1 MANDSVLTI
10 GLLWHSTN
18 SDNLGIGALT
28 ASQIVILEE
37 VAADLNLKLNFKIL
51 GWRDPE
57 PSYIKGDNIEVVP
70 MRARD
75 LLSPS
80 GLWSSARSCDLIL
93 DISAGDSFADIYGR
107 QRFLYNILAKTNVI
121 AAMRPL
127 VLSPQTIGPFQRWWT
142 RLLATVAMRG
152 ARKVVTRDK
161 LSSDYLRELG
171 LGGRLIEST
180 DVAMRLPYEQ
190 PAPRDDGSVR
200 VGLNVSGLLFNGGYS
215 QDNMFALSA
224 DYAAVIHSLCEYFTT
239 QPGVELHLLGHVNSH
254 NHEVEDDYRV
264 AEKLATTYPSAVLAP
279 RFESPSDAKSYIAT
293 MDFFAGARMHA
304 CIAAFSSGVPVLSMA
319 YSRKFAGLFGTLGY
333 DHLADCKSQTTEEI
347 VQAVIDAFEH
357 RQELKGDVAK
367 AREEAERKLV
377 HYQDYLR
384 DVMGQTRPRR

>member
-1 MANDSVLTI
+1 MTDNSVLTI

-37 VAADLNLKLNFKIL
+37 VAAELNLKLTFKIL

-57 PSYIKGDNIEVVP
+57 PSYINGPNIQVVP

-107 QRFLYNILAKTNVI
+107 QRFLYNIISKTNVI
-121 AAMRPL
+121 ASRRPL
-127 VLSPQTIGPFQRWWT
+127 ILSPQTIGPFQRWWT

-152 ARKVVTRDK
+152 ARKVLTRDR
-161 LSSDYLRELG
+161 LSSDYLSELG
-171 LGGRLIEST
+171 LADRLIEST
-180 DVAMRLPYEQ
+180 DVAMRLPYET
-190 PAPRDDGSVR
+190 PAPREDGNVR

-224 DYAAVIHSLCEYFTT
+224 DYAAVIHALCEYFTK
-239 QPGVELHLLGHVNSH
+239 QPGVELHLLGHVNSR

-264 AEKLATTYPSAVLAP
+264 AERLAEKYPSAVLAP
-279 RFESPSDAKSYIAT
+279 RFENPSAAKTYIAT

-333 DHLADCKSQTTEEI
+333 DHLADCKTQSTEEI
-347 VQAVIDAFEH
+347 IEVVTDAFAR
-357 RQELKGDVAK
+357 RQELKADVDNAFQ
-367 AREEAERKLV
+367 EAERKLL
-377 HYQDYLR
+377 HYKDYLR
-384 DVMGQTRPRR
+384 EVMKNAKLGS